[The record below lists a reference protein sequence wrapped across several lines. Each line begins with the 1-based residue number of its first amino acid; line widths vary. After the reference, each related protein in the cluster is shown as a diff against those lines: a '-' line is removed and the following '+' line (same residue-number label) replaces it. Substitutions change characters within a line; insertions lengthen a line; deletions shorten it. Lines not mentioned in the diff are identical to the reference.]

1 MSLVSNEEIKLLN
14 DIERLINRVL
24 DREMVEGFNHVL
36 PESRLGGGGKSSG
49 KSVPSRRN
57 TRSSNQPSSRDGTPR
72 SAEHKDGQRSGDVAR
87 GHKPNDKNPRHSAD
101 AKPRPPRSNDGRAN
115 NAGASRPSES
125 RSGAGENRGQAGENP
140 YANGPKKNTRR
151 PNNGASRPRHSQD

>member
-1 MSLVSNEEIKLLN
+1 MSHWNIG
-14 DIERLINRVL
+14 DIIDGVAK
-24 DREMVEGFNHVL
+24 VL
-36 PESRLGGGGKSSG
+36 PPSAPALIHGSRVIPWPEFQARTNALARGL
-49 KSVPSRRN
+49 
-57 TRSSNQPSSRDGTPR
+57 
-72 SAEHKDGQRSGDVAR
+72 VAR
-87 GHKPNDKNPRHSAD
+87 GHKPNDKNPRHSGEASSAPRSD

-115 NAGASRPSES
+115 SAGASRPSES